1 MRKFDDHWNY
11 ISSVEMANG
20 KTKFVLFLKESE
32 SKRELGILNKE
43 KNCLE
48 VKRNPN
54 IHTYW
59 KMDAY
64 GFNDTLLRQ
73 LPPTCKVLVKQTWT
87 HLKLATTVEMIL
99 AKWAYRFYKNEGF
112 ERQIFLRKSDFRIEI

>member
-1 MRKFDDHWNY
+1 MRKFDTHWNY
-11 ISSVEMANG
+11 ISSVEMVNG
-20 KTKFVLFLKESE
+20 KTKFVLFLKDKG
-32 SKRELGILNKE
+32 KRELGVLNKE

-54 IHTYW
+54 IHTYVNL
-59 KMDAY
+59 DAY

-87 HLKLATTVEMIL
+87 KLKLATTVEMIL
-99 AKWAYRFYKNEGF
+99 KKWTYQFFLNEWF
-112 ERQIFLRKSDFRIEI
+112 ERQVFLKKSDFRIEI